1 MFKDVYVIYFT
12 FSVDQPKQRKAV
24 FRELAENVVYVDH
37 NAKPIKGVLQ
47 KRAFHMIC
55 PYISLKIMGLLHEVF
70 CQSSKISQDK
80 VFCVDDLFSFFSFL
94 QGQLSSF

>member
-12 FSVDQPKQRKAV
+12 FFVEQPKQRKVV

-37 NAKPIKGVLQ
+37 NAKPIKCVLQ
-47 KRAFHMIC
+47 KPAFHMTC

-70 CQSSKISQDK
+70 CQSNKIS
-80 VFCVDDLFSFFSFL
+80 
-94 QGQLSSF
+94 